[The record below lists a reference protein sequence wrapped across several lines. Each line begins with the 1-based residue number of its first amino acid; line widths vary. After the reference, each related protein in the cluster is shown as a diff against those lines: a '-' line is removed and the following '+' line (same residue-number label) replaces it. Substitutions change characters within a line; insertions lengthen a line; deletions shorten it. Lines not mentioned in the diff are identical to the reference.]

1 MTESFA
7 RTEQT
12 FSALR
17 EEIVEATDQFTYSIQ
32 LFLVLAIL
40 FLGELVNRYEIAS
53 FKIQVNEMALD
64 LQMSKITSR
73 FDQFIGQFRGA
84 FLFILGLGLV
94 IYWFGYCLSGLR
106 DWLDRCPCKH
116 DLIFYSIALF

>member
-1 MTESFA
+1 MAESFA

-12 FSALR
+12 FSAHWQ
-17 EEIVEATDQFTYSIQ
+17 EIVEATNQFAYAVQ
-32 LFLVLAIL
+32 LFVVLFIL
-40 FLGELVNRYEIAS
+40 FLSELVHAQEVVC
-53 FKIQVNEMALD
+53 FKIQMHEMALD

-73 FDQFIGQFRGA
+73 LDHFIGQFRGA